1 MARRIDSL
9 SQGLGQE
16 DEAEIDLTPMLDV
29 VFIMLIFFIVTA
41 SFLNEFGVDG
51 TKPPSVQDVKTDSKS
66 IAIKIY
72 SSGEI
77 VIDGLTIDPRAVS
90 AQITRRKA
98 ENPEASL
105 AVLAGKRAK
114 TELVVGVI
122 DSAREAGF
130 TGAPIPVSELQEY

>member
-1 MARRIDSL
+1 MTRRIDSL
-9 SQGLGQE
+9 SQALGQE

-66 IAIKIY
+66 IAIKVF
-72 SSGEI
+72 STGEI
-77 VIDGLTIDPRAVS
+77 VINGLSVDPRAVS
-90 AQITRRKA
+90 AHITRHRA
-98 ENPEASL
+98 ENPDAAI
-105 AVLAGKRAK
+105 AVLAGKRAR

-122 DSAREAGF
+122 DSARSAGF
-130 TGAPIPVSELQEY
+130 DSDPIPVSELQE

>member
-9 SQGLGQE
+9 NQLGQE

-51 TKPPSVQDVKTDSKS
+51 TKPPSVQLNPEDSES

-77 VIDGLTIDPRAVS
+77 MIDGLSVDPRAVS
-90 AQITRRKA
+90 AHITRHKA
-98 ENPEASL
+98 ENPQASI
-105 AVLAGKRAK
+105 AVLAGKGAR

-122 DSAREAGF
+122 DSARSAGF
-130 TGAPIPVSELQEY
+130 RANPIPVSELQE

>member
-1 MARRIDSL
+1 MPRRIDSL
-9 SQGLGQE
+9 SATLGQQ

-51 TKPPSVQDVKTDSKS
+51 TKPPFVQSNPQDSKS
-66 IAIKIY
+66 IAIKVH

-77 VIDGLTIDPRAVS
+77 TINGLNVDPRAVS
-90 AQITRRKA
+90 AHITRHKA
-98 ENPEASL
+98 ENPQANI

-122 DSAREAGF
+122 DSARSAGF
-130 TGAPIPVSELQEY
+130 RSEPIPVSELQE

>member
-1 MARRIDSL
+1 MARRIDML
-9 SQGLGQE
+9 SQSMGQE

-51 TKPPSVQDVKTDSKS
+51 TKPPSVQSNPEDSKS
-66 IAIKIY
+66 IAIKIH
-72 SSGEI
+72 SNGDI
-77 VIDGLTIDPRAVS
+77 IIDGLSVDPRAVS
-90 AQITRRKA
+90 AHITRQRA
-98 ENPEASL
+98 ENPQASI

-130 TGAPIPVSELQEY
+130 RSDPIPVSELQE

>member
-1 MARRIDSL
+1 MATRVDSL
-9 SQGLGQE
+9 SQTLAQGE

-51 TKPPSVQDVKTDSKS
+51 TKPPSVKNVETDAKS
-66 IAIKIY
+66 IAIKIW

-77 VIDGLTIDPRAVS
+77 TIDGLTVDPRAVS
-90 AQITRRKA
+90 AHITRRRA
-98 ENPEASL
+98 ENPEAGV

-114 TELVVGVI
+114 TALVVGVI
-122 DSAREAGF
+122 DAARDAGF
-130 TGAPIPVSELQEY
+130 RSNPIPISELQE

>member
-1 MARRIDSL
+1 MARRVDSISRL
-9 SQGLGQE
+9 MAQGE

-41 SFLNEFGVDG
+41 SFLREFGVDA
-51 TKPPSVQDVKTDSKS
+51 TKPPSVQQSQTDSKS

-72 SSGEI
+72 SSGDI
-77 VIDGLTIDPRAVS
+77 TIDGLSVDPRAVS

-98 ENPEASL
+98 ENPDAGL

-114 TELVVGVI
+114 TALVVGVI
-122 DSAREAGF
+122 DSARDAGF
-130 TGAPIPVSELQEY
+130 RSDPIPISELQE